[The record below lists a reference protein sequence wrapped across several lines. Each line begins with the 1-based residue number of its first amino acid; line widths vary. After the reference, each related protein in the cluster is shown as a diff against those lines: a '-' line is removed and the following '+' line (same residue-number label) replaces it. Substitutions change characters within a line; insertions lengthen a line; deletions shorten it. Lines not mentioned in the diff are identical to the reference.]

1 MFIIIVSGMPP
12 ATHWSMGL
20 EMFRQEAMYPVF
32 PAATSALAANPT
44 VVTLKP
50 GKTYK
55 SYDITG
61 DKKPDTIRIIK
72 EEVMYDDWENS
83 MPEGLRIFVNG
94 RQAYVLDEI
103 YFYLDIKL
111 FTLENGVPYL
121 YIDVTGDDYWVA
133 ESGLFRYQN
142 GALKKSIDF
151 HKVARK
157 CGVGQRAD
165 VRWIKGNTLTVDYFV
180 NAFSF
185 ATSKVRYYYRYS
197 NGSLKQT
204 SQIGTFQSINFKS
217 APRSLTTRIKLTA
230 YKSQTSGQKAFTIP
244 AGKSIR
250 IDKCYWNKNYMRFRV
265 RYNGRYG
272 WVKAATSTYEKNN
285 VGSFSRQFKNVRVDW

>member
-1 MFIIIVSGMPP
+1 MKKTRKLFVMMILTLICAVGIG
-12 ATHWSMGL
+12 A
-20 EMFRQEAMYPVF
+20 
-32 PAATSALAANPT
+32 SAFAANPAS
-44 VVTLKP
+44 VTIKP
-50 GKTYK
+50 GKTYR

-61 DKKPDTIRIIK
+61 DGQPDTIVISQKKHMYEGEYTGVYK
-72 EEVMYDDWENS
+72 EMRVW
-83 MPEGLRIFVNG
+83 VNEK
-94 RQAYVLDEI
+94 QAYRLNEI
-103 YFYLDIKL
+103 YCDLDIKL

-142 GALKKSIDF
+142 GALKKSVDF

-230 YKSQTSGQKAFTIP
+230 YTSHTSGQKAFTIP
-244 AGKSIR
+244 AGKSVR

-265 RYNGRYG
+265 KYNGRYG
-272 WVKAATSTYEKNN
+272 WVKAATSTYEKYN

>member
-1 MFIIIVSGMPP
+1 MKKTRKLL
-12 ATHWSMGL
+12 A
-20 EMFRQEAMYPVF
+20 AMILSLICAVGIG
-32 PAATSALAANPT
+32 ASAFAANPT
-44 VVTLKP
+44 SVTLKP
-50 GKTYK
+50 GKTYR

-61 DKKPDTIRIIK
+61 DGQPDTIVISQKKHVYEGEYTGVYK
-72 EEVMYDDWENS
+72 EMRV
-83 MPEGLRIFVNG
+83 LVNEK
-94 RQAYVLDEI
+94 QAYRLNEI
-103 YFYLDIKL
+103 YCDLDIKL

-180 NAFSF
+180 NAYSF
-185 ATSKVRYYYRYS
+185 ATSKVRHYYRYT

>member
-1 MFIIIVSGMPP
+1 MNKTRKLFVMMILTLICAVGIG
-12 ATHWSMGL
+12 A
-20 EMFRQEAMYPVF
+20 
-32 PAATSALAANPT
+32 SAFAANPAS
-44 VVTLKP
+44 VTLKP
-50 GKTYK
+50 GKTYR

-61 DKKPDTIRIIK
+61 DGQPDTIVISQK
-72 EEVMYDDWENS
+72 KHMYEGGYTGIYK
-83 MPEGLRIFVNG
+83 GLRVSVNG
-94 RQAYVLDEI
+94 KQVYALSDI
-103 YFYLDIKL
+103 YFYLQTKL
-111 FTLENGVPYL
+111 YTLDNGVPFL
-121 YIDVTGDDYWVA
+121 YIDATSDDYGVTA
-133 ESGLFRYQN
+133 CGLYRYQS
-142 GALKKSIDF
+142 GALKQVIDF

-165 VRWIKGNTLTVDYFV
+165 VRWVKGNTLTVDYFV

-185 ATSKVRYYYRYS
+185 SISKVRYYYRYT

-265 RYNGRYG
+265 WYNGRYG